1 MMAIILNCFTLGM
14 YHPCGDEVCVEMR
27 CQLLELFD
35 DFIFVFFALE
45 MFIKMIAMGVRGSK
59 SAYLSDSW
67 NRLDA
72 FIVFA
77 GAFEYIMDIGDI
89 NLTAV
94 RTVRVLRPLRAINRI
109 PSMRILVMLLL
120 DTLPML
126 GNVLLLCFFVFFI
139 FGIIGVQLWAGLLRQ
154 RCYLNLPT
162 NFTLPASVAMQLN
175 TSNRIDPREDPP
187 LIPSLP
193 AYYYD
198 HLLEKDYIC
207 SSEKDHGIH
216 RCNELPPFRVG
227 DVDCSLPI
235 EKELSISN
243 LQDVYNGTHCINWNA
258 YYSQCKPG
266 MNI

>member
-14 YHPCGDEVCVEMR
+14 YHPCGDEICESTR

-35 DFIFVFFALE
+35 DFIFIFFALE
-45 MFIKMIAMGVRGSK
+45 MMIKAIAMGVRGSK

-154 RCYLNLPT
+154 RCYLNLPS
-162 NFTLPASVAMQLN
+162 NFTLPSSVATYLN
-175 TSNRIDPREDPP
+175 ATHRYDPREEPP
-187 LIPSLP
+187 SIPTFP
-193 AYYYD
+193 EYFYD
-198 HLLEKDYIC
+198 YLLDKDFIC
-207 SSEKDHGIH
+207 SSDKDHGIH
-216 RCNELPPFRVG
+216 RCNDLPPLKIG
-227 DVDCSLPI
+227 DVDCHEPLTGNYHLI
-235 EKELSISN
+235 DSID
-243 LQDVYNGTHCINWNA
+243 QVYNGTHCINWNA
-258 YYSQCKPG
+258 YYSQCKAG
-266 MNI
+266 Q